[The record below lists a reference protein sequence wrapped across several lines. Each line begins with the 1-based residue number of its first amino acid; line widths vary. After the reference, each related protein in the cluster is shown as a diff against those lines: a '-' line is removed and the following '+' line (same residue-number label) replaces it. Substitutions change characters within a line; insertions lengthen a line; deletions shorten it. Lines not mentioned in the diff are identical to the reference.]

1 MSKKVYINKRE
12 LRDYH
17 DSLERMV
24 EELTGQLIKTNELL
38 KKETAK
44 REQAEEKLRE
54 SEERYR
60 RLAEHSPDAIIV
72 HSEGKIDFINKAG
85 ARLVGAASAA
95 ELIGKPVM
103 DFIQIYDYPFTDID
117 GSPLVLEMGFD
128 ITKRKQAED
137 LFRTLTNSSPV
148 GIFIVQDGKFQFVN
162 PRFLKYTHCSEEE
175 LIGMDSFRFIIP
187 EDREIVRENAV
198 KMLKGKRLTPY
209 EYRVMGKGGK
219 TRWIMETVSSINYRG
234 KPAVLGNSLDITWHK
249 RTEKMLSSSE
259 KRFSKAMNTIPSPM
273 VIMRISDGLHIEV
286 NDSYLKNFGYSRRE
300 VIGHTVRDLDIY
312 VNPDD
317 RIKMIQMLSEQGIVH
332 NLETSLR
339 AKSGEARVA
348 LLSADTIEVSN
359 EPCLMVVINDITERK
374 QMEKEMARLERLNL
388 VGEMAAGIGH
398 EIRNPMTTV
407 RGFLQMLDRKK
418 EYVQHKH
425 YFNLMIEELDRANTI
440 ITEFLTMAKGK
451 PVDLKPHNLN
461 QIVQT
466 LFPLIQA
473 DAMNSDKN
481 IEAELAEIPDLRLDE
496 KEIRQ
501 LILNLVRN
509 GLEAMAAG
517 GKLTIRTFFDGEEV
531 SLSIQDRGCGI
542 EPDVLEKIGTPFF
555 TTKDNGT
562 GLGIAVCYS
571 IAARHSATIDIE
583 TSPSGTTFFIRFR
596 TQ

>member
-1 MSKKVYINKRE
+1 MGGYRILSKNVYINTGNPVTKRE
-12 LRDYH
+12 
-17 DSLERMV
+17 
-24 EELTGQLIKTNELL
+24 
-38 KKETAK
+38 
-44 REQAEEKLRE
+44 
-54 SEERYR
+54 
-60 RLAEHSPDAIIV
+60 
-72 HSEGKIDFINKAG
+72 
-85 ARLVGAASAA
+85 
-95 ELIGKPVM
+95 
-103 DFIQIYDYPFTDID
+103 
-117 GSPLVLEMGFD
+117 
-128 ITKRKQAED
+128 QAED

-148 GIFIVQDGKFQFVN
+148 GIFIVQDGKFRFVN
-162 PRFLKYTHCSEEE
+162 PRFLKYTYYSEEE
-175 LIGMDSFRFIIP
+175 LIGMDSSRLILP
-187 EDREIVRENAV
+187 EDREMAKENAV
-198 KMLKGKRLTPY
+198 KMLKGKRSTPY
-209 EYRVMGKGGK
+209 EYRVMSNGGR
-219 TRWIMETVSSINYRG
+219 TRWILETVSSINYCG

-259 KRFSKAMNTIPSPM
+259 KRFSKAMNTMPSPM
-273 VIMRISDGLHIEV
+273 VITRIADGLHYEV

-300 VIGHTVRDLDIY
+300 VIGRTIKDLDIY

-317 RIKMIQMLSEQGIVH
+317 WAKMVQTLLEQGIVH
-332 NLETSLR
+332 NMETSLR
-339 AKSGEARVA
+339 AKSGEVRVV
-348 LLSADTIEVSN
+348 LLSADTIEVDN
-359 EPCLMVVINDITERK
+359 EQCLLMVINDITERK

-425 YFNLMIEELDRANTI
+425 YFSLMIEELDRANTI

-451 PVDLKPHNLN
+451 PVDLKPHDLN

-473 DAMNSDKN
+473 DAMNSDKY
-481 IEAELAEIPDLRLDE
+481 IEAELTEIPDLRLDE

-501 LILNLVRN
+501 LILNLARN

-517 GKLTIRTFFDGEEV
+517 GKLTIGTFFDGEEV
-531 SLSIQDRGCGI
+531 NLSIQDRGCGI

-571 IAARHSATIDIE
+571 IAARHGATIDIE
-583 TSPSGTTFFIRFR
+583 TSPGGTTFFIRFR